1 MIPGLNTEH
10 NQAQSSAETNE
21 NLGGKVV
28 LVEVTVYYLEM

>member
-21 NLGGKVV
+21 NLREKVV
-28 LVEVTVYYLEM
+28 LVEVTVDCLEM